1 MAPELVEWR
10 EFFVTT
16 ATVAGALV
24 GLLFIAISLH
34 LPLLSDDR
42 HADLRLDARSILI
55 GYVFALALSL
65 LPLIPQSLAALG
77 EELLVLFLYMIA
89 TTIWAVPRLL
99 RTRTALYGR
108 RNLWFRVA
116 LLTAGTAAT
125 LSGALALAAGAAW
138 ALQLLAASVLIL
150 IFVSV
155 FRTWDIVFR
164 AARATDR

>member
-1 MAPELVEWR
+1 MVAPSRDFQLTMR
-10 EFFVTT
+10 
-16 ATVAGALV
+16 APILDIHPSN
-24 GLLFIAISLH
+24 LLTYASL
-34 LPLLSDDR
+34 
-42 HADLRLDARSILI
+42 A
-55 GYVFALALSL
+55 
-65 LPLIPQSLAALG
+65 AALG

-125 LSGALALAAGAAW
+125 LSGGLALAAGAAW